1 MALGASFSRVIQMVL
16 ASGMRLV
23 GAGVALGLI
32 LSVLSVRVLARQVWK
47 LSTFDPYSFAAVS
60 VLVVTAGLL
69 ACFWPARAAARID
82 PMSALREE

>member
-1 MALGASFSRVIQMVL
+1 
-16 ASGMRLV
+16 
-23 GAGVALGLI
+23 
-32 LSVLSVRVLARQVWK
+32 VRVLAGQVWR

-60 VLVVTAGLL
+60 VLVVGAGLL